1 MKFDIRELEA
11 SDVARIVATEGG
23 PAWHGGI
30 EKWRGRLTD
39 QANGKRI
46 VLVAA
51 SGSEILGYGSLL
63 WSSGYPPFRS
73 EKIPEINDL
82 VVAEK
87 YRNGGVATRLIQ
99 ELEKRARAAR
109 RPKIGVGVGL
119 YADYGPAQRLYV
131 HLGYVPDGN
140 GITSHDLFIPARR
153 SVTVDDDLA
162 LWLVKAL
169 AAQGTTPGP

>member
-1 MKFDIRELEA
+1 VNFDIRELEA
-11 SDVARIVATEGG
+11 ADLPRIAAADGG

-30 EKWRGRLTD
+30 EKWRGRLLD

-51 SGSEILGYGSLL
+51 DGAEILGYGSLL
-63 WSSGYPPFRS
+63 WASGYPPFRNA
-73 EKIPEINDL
+73 KIPEINDL

-87 YRNGGVATRLIQ
+87 HRKRGIATGLIQ
-99 ELEKRARAAR
+99 ELEKRACAAR

-131 HLGYVPDGN
+131 HLGYVPDGS
-140 GITSHDLFIPARR
+140 GITSHDLFVPAGH

-162 LWLVKAL
+162 LWLVKPL
-169 AAQGTTPGP
+169 VAQGTIPGP